1 MIGGLYMWQV
11 IYPRMKKLALFC
23 LSHWTYIVWFLLYF
37 ICSFLM
43 LSSNRFIDYGEAFIT
58 CVVLYTISI
67 AVALTCGEFVQK
79 LLNGVR
85 PPETSREKD
94 YLLPL
99 FNDVYE
105 DAKELYS
112 DLPRIK
118 IFIIDNLSVNA
129 FALGT
134 HTVAVTQGAINTF
147 SIEELQGIIA
157 HEIAHIYYGDTKS
170 KMLNEIG
177 NGLFSI
183 YVLFVDLFL
192 KVLDLF
198 FIDLDDPDTKD
209 TSTLFRA
216 LFLCLRLII
225 NLSVMV
231 TLFLG
236 NVLLSGNE
244 RKNELRADRFAHSIG
259 HDEGLKNALYLLQKM
274 SLGENMRF
282 IDRMQQNHPRISK
295 RIETLELLQEQAQ

>member
-1 MIGGLYMWQV
+1 MWKV
-11 IYPRMKKLALFC
+11 IFPKLKKLAIFS
-23 LSHWTYIVWFLLYF
+23 LSHWTYILWFLLYF
-37 ICSFLM
+37 TGSFLI
-43 LSSNRFIDYGEAFIT
+43 LSSNRFIDYEEAFIT

>member
-1 MIGGLYMWQV
+1 MWQV

-274 SLGENMRF
+274 SLEENMRF

>member
-1 MIGGLYMWQV
+1 MWKV
-11 IYPRMKKLALFC
+11 IFPKLKKLAIFS
-23 LSHWTYIVWFLLYF
+23 LSHWTYILWFLLYF
-37 ICSFLM
+37 TGSFLI
-43 LSSNRFIDYGEAFIT
+43 LSSNRFIDYEEAFIT

-259 HDEGLKNALYLLQKM
+259 HDEGIKNALYLLQKM

-295 RIETLELLQEQAQ
+295 RIETLELLQEPAQ

>member
-1 MIGGLYMWQV
+1 MWQV

-23 LSHWTYIVWFLLYF
+23 LSHWTYILWFLLYF

-58 CVVLYTISI
+58 CVVLYALSI
-67 AVALTCGEFVQK
+67 ATALTFGEHIQK